1 MPQAI
6 TSAARGHL
14 AGCAGTACAAPCDA
28 TAGGPMKALALL
40 LAAAS
45 LALPLR
51 AQTEYRFS
59 PVNQANITTAAS
71 YWNPI
76 VAYVSEK
83 SGVKLTL
90 KLGRTSADTTA
101 YVLAQEVEFAFT
113 NHLFSPEREQMG
125 WKVFGRRNTP
135 ALHGQ
140 IVVPADS
147 PITDLAQ
154 LDGKEVGFPGPEAFL
169 AYKTTY
175 AQLLSRKL
183 NVRTV
188 FGGNMDGAFAQL
200 FSGKVAAVGANS
212 QLVEGYAKREGKQ
225 FRVLWSSEPYH
236 DLALM
241 ASPKVPAAHVQAV
254 AKAFA
259 GMASD
264 PQGRDILA
272 AGGKLIGLPADAHF
286 IASDGHE
293 YAAYRRF
300 YQSAP
305 AALR

>member
-1 MPQAI
+1 
-6 TSAARGHL
+6 
-14 AGCAGTACAAPCDA
+14 
-28 TAGGPMKALALL
+28 MKLLPALL
-40 LAAAS
+40 LALSA
-45 LALPLR
+45 ALPAG

-59 PVNQANITTAAS
+59 PVNQANLTTAAS

-83 SGVKLTL
+83 SGVKLSL

-101 YVLAQEVEFAFT
+101 FVLAQEVEFAFT

-135 ALHGQ
+135 PLHGQ
-140 IVVPADS
+140 IVVAADS

-154 LDGKEVGFPGPEAFL
+154 LEGKEVGFPGPEAFI

-175 AQLLSRKL
+175 AQLLQRKL

-212 QLVEGYAKREGKQ
+212 QLVDGYARREGRQ
-225 FRVLWSSEPYH
+225 FRVLWTSEPYY

-241 ASPKVPAAHVQAV
+241 VSPKVPERDAQAV

-259 GMASD
+259 GMAAD
-264 PQGRDILA
+264 PRGREILTTT
-272 AGGKLIGLPADAHF
+272 GRLIGLPPDTAF
-286 IASDGHE
+286 IASDGRE

-300 YQSAP
+300 YAAAP
-305 AALR
+305 AQLR

>member
-1 MPQAI
+1 
-6 TSAARGHL
+6 
-14 AGCAGTACAAPCDA
+14 
-28 TAGGPMKALALL
+28 MKALSLL
-40 LAAAS
+40 LAVAGLAAP
-45 LALPLR
+45 AA
-51 AQTEYRFS
+51 AQTAYSFS

-83 SGVKLTL
+83 SGVKLSL

-135 ALHGQ
+135 PLHGQ
-140 IVVPADS
+140 IVVAADS
-147 PITDLAQ
+147 PVKSLAQ
-154 LDGKEVGFPGPEAFL
+154 LEGKEIGFPGPEAFI

-175 AQLLSRKL
+175 AQLLQQKV

-225 FRVLWSSEPYH
+225 FRVLWNSEPYH

-241 ASPKVPAAHVQAV
+241 VSPKVPARDAQAV
-254 AKAFA
+254 ANAFI
-259 GMASD
+259 GMAQD
-264 PQGRDILA
+264 PQGREILA
-272 AGGKLIGLPADAHF
+272 SGAKLVGLPADAVF
-286 IASDGHE
+286 VASDGQE
-293 YAAYRRF
+293 YASYRRF

>member
-1 MPQAI
+1 
-6 TSAARGHL
+6 
-14 AGCAGTACAAPCDA
+14 
-28 TAGGPMKALALL
+28 MKALALL

-83 SGVKLTL
+83 SGVKLSL